1 MGIRQQKRPYAPHP
15 EVQSTDYGAKF
26 IKAVTE
32 TPAGT
37 VALEQ
42 VVDEPSVT
50 EDAPVVEAPVV
61 EAPVVTEPTPQ
72 VEEEVKVEQPEKP
85 AARKGKGGRPK
96 KK

>member
-26 IKAVTE
+26 IKAATE

-50 EDAPVVEAPVV
+50 ED
-61 EAPVVTEPTPQ
+61 APVVTEPTPQ

>member
-26 IKAVTE
+26 IKAATE

-50 EDAPVVEAPVV
+50 EDAPVV
-61 EAPVVTEPTPQ
+61 TEPTPQ
-72 VEEEVKVEQPEKP
+72 VEEEVKVEQPAKP

>member
-26 IKAVTE
+26 IKAATE

-50 EDAPVVEAPVV
+50 EDAPVSETPI
-61 EAPVVTEPTPQ
+61 VTEPTPQ
-72 VEEEVKVEQPEKP
+72 VEEEVKVEQPAKP